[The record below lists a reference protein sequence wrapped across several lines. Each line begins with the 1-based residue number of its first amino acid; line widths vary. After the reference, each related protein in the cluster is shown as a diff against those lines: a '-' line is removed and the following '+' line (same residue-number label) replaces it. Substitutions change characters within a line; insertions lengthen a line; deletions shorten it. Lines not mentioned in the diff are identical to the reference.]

1 MNGKNFEA
9 VVEEFRQ
16 YIIAHN
22 VKHLEYVH
30 NLVEEAQEKQKSF
43 MEYVENQANWRN
55 DVGYMREISYKI
67 KRGNFGQSCVSKS
80 YDGRPYDLFYG
91 YSKYLQK
98 TYPWYF
104 NMTEKYRYGKKA
116 VEGETLEEMFVRIAT
131 DDANNHIEKFFKKVE
146 EKAGEIQ
153 GAKALYICNGDINGV
168 VVGSNCDVKVTTFG
182 AGGWNIQRFHF
193 RTKVTALKQRA

>member
-22 VKHLEYVH
+22 VKHLEYVQS
-30 NLVEEAQEKQKSF
+30 LVNEASEKEKTF
-43 MEYVENQANWRN
+43 RAYVKEQVNWGGET
-55 DVGYMREISYKI
+55 GYMRKI
-67 KRGNFGQSCVSKS
+67 YHSLDFKFGASSVSKK
-80 YDGRPYDLFYG
+80 YDGRPEPLFYG
-91 YSKYLQK
+91 YNCYLKK

-104 NMTEKYRYGKKA
+104 KMTEKYGYGKKA
-116 VEGETLEEMFVRIAT
+116 VDGETREEMFVRIAT
-131 DDANNHIEKFFKKVE
+131 DEANASIENFLKKVE
-146 EKAGEIQ
+146 DKAGEIE
-153 GAKALYICNGDINGV
+153 GAKTLYIEAGNINGI